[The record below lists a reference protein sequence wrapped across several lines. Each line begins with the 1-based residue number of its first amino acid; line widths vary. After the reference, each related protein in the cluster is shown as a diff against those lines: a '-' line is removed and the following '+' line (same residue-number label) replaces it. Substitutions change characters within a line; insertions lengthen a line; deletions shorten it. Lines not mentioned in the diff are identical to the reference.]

1 MAACEEIPDAA
12 SGDALIVAAARRF
25 ALHHQ
30 LAQGADDDEE
40 ADFHLARCTEI
51 ARSLAAMPA
60 VTLAGAAVK
69 LFVDV
74 VCEHG
79 VPPGRRFGLHRPD
92 GAPYGEALAW
102 SAIADLQ
109 RLLHDGLPAEFR
121 ADGQR

>member
-1 MAACEEIPDAA
+1 MTACEEIIGTAPADAP
-12 SGDALIVAAARRF
+12 IVAAARRF

-30 LAQGADDDEE
+30 LAQGADGCDE

-51 ARSLAAMPA
+51 AR
-60 VTLAGAAVK
+60 TLAEMRADTLVGAAVK
-69 LFVDV
+69 LFIEV

-79 VPPGRRFGLHRPD
+79 VPPGKRFGLHRPE
-92 GAPYGEALAW
+92 GAPYGEPLAW

-109 RLLHDGLPAEFR
+109 RLLHHDLPPEFR